1 MAHVNGEETSPV
13 CTSTSASKTE
23 APEAAFLVFNS
34 HYVTW
39 LVLTDERVSWTTDHT
54 RATRLREAEASK
66 IARDFGWTVKHKDR
80 VRL

>member
-1 MAHVNGEETSPV
+1 MAHAGGEETSPV
-13 CTSTSASKTE
+13 SASETE
-23 APEAAFLVFNS
+23 AQFLVFNA

-39 LVLTDERVSWTTDHT
+39 LVLTDARVSWTTDHT
-54 RATRLREAEASK
+54 RATRMREVEANE